1 METKR
6 SNKRATLSWLK
17 GRNKSGKGT
26 DTLGLAIGVWFCTV
40 PLIFFLAVLFF
51 DLKVA
56 LLTVAGLFLIILL
69 VCNII
74 CRISKSHYE
83 QMK

>member
-1 METKR
+1 
-6 SNKRATLSWLK
+6 LSWLDVA
-17 GRNKSGKGT
+17 NKSGKAK
-26 DTLGLAIGVWFCTV
+26 DILGLAIGVWFCTV

-56 LLTVAGLFLIILL
+56 LLTVVVLFIVILL
-69 VCNII
+69 VCNIL
-74 CRISKSHYE
+74 CRINKSQYE

>member
-1 METKR
+1 
-6 SNKRATLSWLK
+6 LSWLDVA
-17 GRNKSGKGT
+17 NKSGKAK
-26 DTLGLAIGVWFCTV
+26 DILGLAIGVWFCTV

-51 DLKVA
+51 DLKIA
-56 LLTVAGLFLIILL
+56 LLTVIVLFLIILL

-74 CRISKSHYE
+74 CRINKSQYE

>member
-1 METKR
+1 MGTKR
-6 SNKRATLSWLK
+6 SNKRATLSWPK

-26 DTLGLAIGVWFCTV
+26 DTLGLASGVWFCTV

-56 LLTVAGLFLIILL
+56 LLKSGCPVSDHTSGLQHHL
-69 VCNII
+69 
-74 CRISKSHYE
+74 
-83 QMK
+83 

>member
-1 METKR
+1 M
-6 SNKRATLSWLK
+6 SWLDVA
-17 GRNKSGKGT
+17 NKSGKAK
-26 DTLGLAIGVWFCTV
+26 DILGLAIGVWFCTV

-56 LLTVAGLFLIILL
+56 LLTVIVLFLIILL

-74 CRISKSHYE
+74 CRIHKSQYE

>member
-1 METKR
+1 
-6 SNKRATLSWLK
+6 LSWLD
-17 GRNKSGKGT
+17 GANKSGKAK
-26 DTLGLAIGVWFCTV
+26 DILGLAIGVWFCTV

-56 LLTVAGLFLIILL
+56 LLTVILLFVIILL

-74 CRISKSHYE
+74 CKISNSQSEHM
-83 QMK
+83 Q

>member
-1 METKR
+1 
-6 SNKRATLSWLK
+6 LSWLE
-17 GRNKSGKGT
+17 GANKSGKAK
-26 DTLGLAIGVWFCTV
+26 DTLGLTIGVWFCTV

-56 LLTVAGLFLIILL
+56 LLTVIVLFLIILL

-74 CRISKSHYE
+74 CRINKSQYE

>member
-1 METKR
+1 MQTKDEKTSDR
-6 SNKRATLSWLK
+6 
-17 GRNKSGKGT
+17 
-26 DTLGLAIGVWFCTV
+26 LGLAIGLWFCTV

-56 LLTVAGLFLIILL
+56 LVTVVVLFVIIVL

-74 CRISKSHYE
+74 CRINKSQSE
-83 QMK
+83 QTR